1 MSFRVTDCAEPPFV
15 VPLGSPRTEARHTEI
30 NSYPFALSFV
40 EGLLSSFHTVR
51 RSEESYL
58 MQNFASREIPSR
70 YLCSRSTN
78 PSLIIRS
85 IIELSKN
92 SLTEVS
98 PLLSQFR
105 T

>member
-1 MSFRVTDCAEPPFV
+1 MVR
-15 VPLGSPRTEARHTEI
+15 LGSPRTEARHTEI

-58 MQNFASREIPSR
+58 MKKLRLQEIPSR
-70 YLCSRSTN
+70 YLYSRSTN

-98 PLLSQFR
+98 PLLS
-105 T
+105 